1 MATFSHLAEGLNC
14 QLLQLLLYDLEVQD
28 VYGVLSQAGDVLH
41 HLQRQ
46 LFHQRLE
53 DLQNVPGHAVHL
65 RGVELD
71 RPMQLTNQ
79 QGCQLIRFLL
89 KHFSSVPDYLSDD
102 LQAGSFLIGAEQA
115 FDGQPIKD
123 DVVSVFKE
131 EAMLGLGIF
140 REIADSLNAKDL
152 YYYITR
158 GEVLIEQILVL
169 TLSINDIYFAFVEKS
184 LVQMLNDVLDHR
196 DL

>member
-1 MATFSHLAEGLNC
+1 
-14 QLLQLLLYDLEVQD
+14 
-28 VYGVLSQAGDVLH
+28 
-41 HLQRQ
+41 
-46 LFHQRLE
+46 
-53 DLQNVPGHAVHL
+53 
-65 RGVELD
+65 
-71 RPMQLTNQ
+71 
-79 QGCQLIRFLL
+79 
-89 KHFSSVPDYLSDD
+89 
-102 LQAGSFLIGAEQA
+102 
-115 FDGQPIKD
+115 
-123 DVVSVFKE
+123 
-131 EAMLGLGIF
+131 MLGLGIF